1 MPFPTPNSDESLVS
15 DEVVN
20 ATDPPADQTN
30 VPFIG
35 NFHKTL
41 PHNKFG
47 EVDPTAYRTFE
58 RVCIEIEAGS
68 PRNFD
73 EVPSGPLVP
82 SATIPQTAFVLG
94 SSPTPEIHALTKSV
108 AKFVSP
114 LAGAATESLGP
125 DPKTL
130 EMLPAPGCRS
140 LTAMAE
146 MVELYWMALL
156 RDAPLLVFQT
166 DRTPPGS
173 GCANLPAHNTQLGY
187 NVTNRVNDART
198 TVNRMFDIALQHDT
212 DFGKLR
218 APLDV
223 EPGPGGAN
231 ITLQTLFR
239 SGLHD
244 EEFGPLVSQFFIRPI
259 GFGTQTIDQKQVPY
273 IAKRDFLTS
282 HGDWLLAQN
291 TGKDKYGRDYGGGN
305 NYADQVNRGA
315 SYYPPNNPVRYL
327 STMRDIA
334 RFVNRDALHQ
344 AYFNA
349 ALFLLGVGAPLDEG
363 NPYRGNRYSRE
374 LAFATLGGP
383 DLLTLVS
390 EVASRAL
397 KVIWRQKWLVHR
409 RCRPEVMGGLIQM
422 QRNGF
427 GGKKRDY
434 GLPTSL
440 PGTPDFKSRL
450 DNTLNEIKN
459 HNAALNGGTGK
470 GTFFLPMA
478 FSAGSPNHPAYGAGH
493 ATVAGACVTVLKAW
507 FDEAALLKTVFD
519 NANKSAS
526 IAKTGPSDPPGGILT
541 LLQPG
546 YRKQGTDLDAFCPP
560 QEYTGD
566 DENKITVGGEL
577 NKLAS
582 NVAMGRSMGGVHW
595 RTDNTRSLRLGEEIA
610 IEILR
615 KRTAEYAER
624 PVSFTCRSFDRQR
637 VHITQ
642 GQVRKYEV

>member
-1 MPFPTPNSDESLVS
+1 MAFPTPNADESLMS
-15 DEVVN
+15 DEIVN
-20 ATDPPADQTN
+20 ASETPDKHMDA
-30 VPFIG
+30 PFIG

-41 PHNKFG
+41 PHNEFG
-47 EVDPTAYRTFE
+47 EVVPAAYRKLE
-58 RVCIEIEAGS
+58 RVCIEMEAGA
-68 PRNFD
+68 PRNFE

-82 SATIPQTAFVLG
+82 SATDPQTAFILG
-94 SSPTPEIHALTKSV
+94 PSPTSEIHALTKSV
-108 AKFVSP
+108 GKFVSP
-114 LAGAATESLGP
+114 LAGAASESLGP
-125 DPKTL
+125 DPKSL

-140 LTAMAE
+140 LTTTAE

-156 RDAPLLVFQT
+156 RDAPLLAFQT
-166 DRTPPGS
+166 DRTPPEA
-173 GCANLPAHNTQLGY
+173 GCANLAAHNGQLGY
-187 NVTNRVNDART
+187 NISNRVNDARNA
-198 TVNRMFDIALQHDT
+198 VNRMFDIAIQHDT

-223 EPGPGGAN
+223 APGAGGAN

-244 EEFGPLVSQFFIRPI
+244 EGFGPLVSQFFLRPI
-259 GFGTQTIDQKQVPY
+259 GYGTQTIDSRQVPY
-273 IAKRDFLTS
+273 IAKQDFLTT

-291 TGKDKYGRDYGGGN
+291 TGKDKYGRDYGGCN
-305 NYADQVNRGA
+305 NYSDQLHRGA
-315 SYYPPNNPVRYL
+315 SYYPAGNPLRYI
-327 STMRDIA
+327 STMRDLA

-374 LAFATLGGP
+374 LGFASLGGP
-383 DLLTLVS
+383 DLLTVVS

-397 KVIWRQKWLVHR
+397 KVVWRQKWLVHR

-427 GGKKRDY
+427 GSTVREY
-434 GLPTSL
+434 GLPTSVS
-440 PGTPDFKSRL
+440 GTPDFQAKLNDTL
-450 DNTLNEIKN
+450 DAVHT
-459 HNAALNGGTGK
+459 HNATLNGGA
-470 GTFFLPMA
+470 GTLFLPMA

-493 ATVAGACVTVLKAW
+493 ATVAGACVAVLKAW
-507 FDEAALLKTVFD
+507 FDEDTILKKVFD
-519 NANKSAS
+519 SANASAS
-526 IAKTGPSDPPGGILT
+526 TGKISPSDPPGGVVK

-546 YRKQGTDLDAFCPP
+546 YRQTGANLEGFCDP
-560 QEYTGD
+560 QEYLGAD
-566 DENKITVGGEL
+566 ADKLTVGGEL

-595 RTDNTRSLRLGEEIA
+595 RSDNTRSLRLGEEIA

-615 KRTAEYAER
+615 KRSAEYAER
-624 PVSFTCRSFDRQR
+624 PMSFTFRSFDRQR
-637 VHITQ
+637 IHITQ
-642 GQVRKYEV
+642 GQVRKS

>member
-1 MPFPTPNSDESLVS
+1 MPFPTPNSDESLVQP
-15 DEVVN
+15 N
-20 ATDPPADQTN
+20 A
-30 VPFIG
+30 PFIG

-41 PHNKFG
+41 PHNEFG
-47 EVDPTAYRTFE
+47 EVEPIAYRKFE

-73 EVPSGPLVP
+73 EVPSGPLSP
-82 SATIPQTAFVLG
+82 SGGVPQTPFVLG
-94 SSPTPEIHALTKSV
+94 PSPTPEIHALTQSV

-156 RDAPLLVFQT
+156 RDAPLLAFQV
-166 DRTPPGS
+166 DRDSPKS
-173 GCANLPAHNTQLGY
+173 NCANLTAHNMQLGY
-187 NVTNRVNDART
+187 NLNNRVQDALT
-198 TVNRMFDIALQHDT
+198 AVDKMFDIAINDNK

-223 EPGPGGAN
+223 ESGPGGAN

-259 GFGTQTIDQKQVPY
+259 SYGVQTIDQKQVPY
-273 IAKRDFLTS
+273 IAKQDFLTS

-291 TGKDKYGRDYGGGN
+291 TGKDKYGRDYGSCN
-305 NYADQVNRGA
+305 NYSDQLHRGA
-315 SYYPPNNPVRYL
+315 SYYPAGNPVRYL

-363 NPYRGNRYSRE
+363 NPYRENRYSRE
-374 LAFATLGGP
+374 LPFATLGGP

-397 KVIWRQKWLVHR
+397 KVVWRQKWLVHR

-440 PGTPDFKSRL
+440 SLTPAFKARL
-450 DNTLNEIKN
+450 DDTLDEIKE
-459 HNAALNGGTGK
+459 HNAALNGGAGK
-470 GTFFLPMA
+470 GTLFLPMA
-478 FSAGSPNHPAYGAGH
+478 FSAGSPSHPAYGAGH

-507 FDEAALLKTVFD
+507 FEEDELLKTVFD
-519 NANKSAS
+519 NANRSAS
-526 IAKTGPSDPPGGILT
+526 TAKTGPSDPPGGTLT

-546 YRKQGTDLDAFCPP
+546 YRKKSTDLEDFCPP
-560 QEYTGD
+560 QEYTGAD
-566 DENKITVGGEL
+566 MGKITVGGEL

-615 KRTAEYAER
+615 KRTMEYAER
-624 PVSFTCRSFDRQR
+624 PVSFTFRSFDRQR

-642 GQVRKYEV
+642 GQVRKD

>member
-1 MPFPTPNSDESLVS
+1 MPFPTPNQDESLVS
-15 DEVVN
+15 NEIVN
-20 ATDPPADQTN
+20 AGAPPNQQTN
-30 VPFIG
+30 APFIG

-41 PHNKFG
+41 PHNQFG
-47 EVDPTAYRTFE
+47 EVDPAAYRKFE
-58 RVCIEIEAGS
+58 RTCIEIEAGA

-73 EVPSGPLVP
+73 EVPGGPLSP
-82 SATIPQTAFVLG
+82 PAGFPQTPFVLG
-94 SSPTPEIHALTKSV
+94 AMPTQEIHALTKSV

-125 DPKTL
+125 DPKLL
-130 EMLPAPGCRS
+130 EMLPAPGCQS

-156 RDAPLLVFQT
+156 RDAPLLVFQQQQ
-166 DRTPPGS
+166 DPPS
-173 GCANLPAHNTQLGY
+173 PGCASIGDHNAQLGY
-187 NVTNRVNDART
+187 NVTNRVNDARKA
-198 TVNRMFDIALQHDT
+198 VNRMFDIAIQQDT
-212 DFGKLR
+212 DFGQMR

-223 EPGPGGAN
+223 ASGSGGAN

-239 SGLHD
+239 SGLDD

-273 IAKRDFLTS
+273 VAKQDFLTT

-291 TGKDKYGRDYGGGN
+291 TGKDKYGRDYGSCN
-305 NYADQVNRGA
+305 NYSDQLHRGA
-315 SYYPPNNPVRYL
+315 SYYPAGNPVRYIA
-327 STMRDIA
+327 TMRDIA

-344 AYFNA
+344 AYFSA
-349 ALFLLGVGAPLDEG
+349 ALFLLSVGAPLDKG

-374 LAFATLGGP
+374 LPFATLGGP

-397 KVIWRQKWLVHR
+397 KVVWRQKWLVHR

-427 GGKKRDY
+427 GGTMRDY
-434 GLPTSL
+434 RLPTSL
-440 PGTPDFKSRL
+440 PGTPDFQAKL
-450 DNTLNEIKN
+450 NDTLNAVQT
-459 HNAALNGGTGK
+459 HNAALNGGA
-470 GTFFLPMA
+470 GTLFLPMA
-478 FSAGSPNHPAYGAGH
+478 FSAGSPSHPAYGAGH

-507 FDEAALLKTVFD
+507 FDEAVLLQKIFD
-519 NANKSAS
+519 DANASAS
-526 IAKTGPSDPPGGILT
+526 TGKVTPSDPAGGPFK

-546 YRKQGTDLDAFCPP
+546 YRQTGVSLEDFCDP
-560 QEYTGD
+560 QEYTGGD
-566 DENKITVGGEL
+566 ANKITVGGEL
-577 NKLAS
+577 NKIAS

-615 KRTAEYAER
+615 KRTMEYAER
-624 PVSFTCRSFDRQR
+624 PVSFTFRSFDRQR

-642 GQVRKYEV
+642 GQVRKG